1 MLFFPNSSMQKTTYM
16 WWYLLPIILYASA
29 ILYTSS
35 ISDLPTIRGVMAK
48 EPIQPGAWTGD
59 EIEHIIVYAIFSF
72 LVYRAVQQT
81 TYRSSDKA
89 AFLVT
94 FCFLALFGI
103 LDELHQSTVPLRTM
117 SMVDFFY
124 DLIGAATI
132 RVTSKLLV

>member
-1 MLFFPNSSMQKTTYM
+1 MRKTTYI
-16 WWYLLPIILYASA
+16 WWYLLPIIFYASA

-35 ISDLPTIRGVMAK
+35 ISDLPTIRGIVTR
-48 EPIQPGAWTGD
+48 EPVQQGAWTGD
-59 EIEHIIVYAIFSF
+59 EIEHIFVYAIFSF

-81 TYRSSDKA
+81 SYQHSSKA
-89 AFLVT
+89 SFIIT

-124 DLIGAATI
+124 DCIGAATI

>member
-1 MLFFPNSSMQKTTYM
+1 MLFFPSSSMQKTTYV

-35 ISDLPTIRGVMAK
+35 ISDLPTIRGVMTK
-48 EPIQPGAWTGD
+48 EPVQPGAWTGD
-59 EIEHIIVYAIFSF
+59 EIEHILVYAIFSF

-81 TYRSSDKA
+81 KYNSNKT
-89 AFLVT
+89 AFITT